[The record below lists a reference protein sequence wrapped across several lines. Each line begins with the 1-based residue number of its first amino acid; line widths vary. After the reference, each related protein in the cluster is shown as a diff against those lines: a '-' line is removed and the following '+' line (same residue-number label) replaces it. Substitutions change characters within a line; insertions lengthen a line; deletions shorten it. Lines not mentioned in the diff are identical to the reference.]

1 MSGAEDSRANGAD
14 PTRTVALVTGASAGI
29 GEEFAEQL
37 AKKGHDLIVVARSA
51 DRLETL
57 AARLRTA
64 NRIAVD
70 VLPAD
75 LTKPEDLRSVERR
88 IEGLPRLDLLVNNA
102 GFGTMG
108 RFATLDADQ
117 EEAEIRLNVVALVR
131 LTRAAL
137 PAMLRHDRGAVIN
150 VSSLAGFQAGP
161 FNATYAATKAYVTSF
176 TESLGEELRGTR
188 LRVQALCP
196 GFTRTEFQDRA
207 GIDVSD
213 LPDLAWMSAAS
224 VVESSLAALD
234 RGELVHVPGV
244 TNRLVAGLVR
254 VTPRTVLR
262 RIVGSTMRT
271 RVG

>member
-1 MSGAEDSRANGAD
+1 MSAAEDSRANGAD

-29 GEEFAEQL
+29 GEEFAEHL
-37 AKKGHDLIVVARSA
+37 AKKGYDLIVVARSA
-51 DRLETL
+51 DRLERL
-57 AARLRTA
+57 AVRLRA
-64 NRIAVD
+64 AYQVAVD

-75 LTKPEDLRSVERR
+75 LTESEDLRSVERR

-108 RFATLDADQ
+108 RFSALDPDQ
-117 EEAEIRLNVVALVR
+117 EEAEIRLNVVALMR

-137 PAMLRHDRGAVIN
+137 PGMLRRDRGTVIN
-150 VSSLAGFQAGP
+150 VSSLAGFQPGP

-176 TESLGEELRGTR
+176 TESLGEELRGTQVR
-188 LRVQALCP
+188 MQVLCP

-213 LPDLAWMSAAS
+213 LPDIAWMSAAA

-244 TNRLVAGLVR
+244 TNRIVAGLAR

-262 RIVGSTMRT
+262 RIVGSTMRS
-271 RVG
+271 RIG